1 LAAAKSLRKSL
12 PGILRFPLLETRRP
26 NPPIRSGLH
35 YRYARIGFPHGT
47 VYFKIIGFG
56 EPTTY
61 RICQFRSP
69 GDGEEMERRLA
80 AIVCADVA
88 GYSRMMGA
96 DEEGTHAAFK
106 AHRSATYPI
115 ILNHGGRVVKNT
127 GDGFLLEFPS
137 IVGAIESSIAMQALM
152 AERNNHLP
160 GDRVMQFRL
169 GVHMGDVIADE
180 DEVFG
185 DGVNI
190 AVRLEAVAAPG
201 GVAVS
206 AKAYHEASKHL
217 SVTLVDAGSHRFKN
231 IEDTI
236 NVWTWAPSGSD
247 ARGRE
252 PKSTSSLPAQ
262 YRTAIVGVLPFANL
276 SDSSDEYFSDGLTED
291 LIHALSLQ
299 SFYRVLSRNSTFSFK
314 DKNLSARLIAREIDA
329 TYLIQG
335 SVRRAGTKIRVTA
348 ELVAPENGEQL
359 WTGRYDRDIGDL
371 FAMQDEITTS
381 LSAALAPEIYR
392 AEASAPSRSSS
403 TDLTAWDRFL
413 RGLSHY
419 YRHTKADFEASIDLF
434 REAIALDPA
443 LAIARAYLATIMV
456 QGVQYGW
463 IKSTSQLWTE
473 AMNLAESSVRLDPH
487 SSFAFS
493 ILSYMH
499 AMEGHYEAAMEA
511 AKRAVK
517 LNPYDMGARG
527 VLGISHLV
535 IGEHRQAIELF
546 SAAVQRGNSDP
557 RYKWAAL
564 NAFSHYLVGQ
574 YDASLSWAR
583 EALYLNPNHLQ
594 VLAVRAAALAQ
605 LGRTEEAAKAAEVLL
620 TNFPGLTVERHLRNF
635 RWKTPADIA
644 HFRDGLLKAGVPFS
658 KLTLVDS
665 TSKRTA

>member
-1 LAAAKSLRKSL
+1 
-12 PGILRFPLLETRRP
+12 
-26 NPPIRSGLH
+26 
-35 YRYARIGFPHGT
+35 
-47 VYFKIIGFG
+47 
-56 EPTTY
+56 
-61 RICQFRSP
+61 
-69 GDGEEMERRLA
+69 MERRLA

-96 DEEGTHAAFK
+96 DEAGTHATFK
-106 AHRSATYPI
+106 AHRSAIYPI
-115 ILNHGGRVVKNT
+115 ILNHGGRLVKNT
-127 GDGFLLEFPS
+127 GDGFLVEFPS
-137 IVGAIESSIAMQALM
+137 IVEAIESAIAMQALM
-152 AERNNHLP
+152 AERNDHLP
-160 GDRVMQFRL
+160 ADRVMQFRM

-185 DGVNI
+185 DGVNVAVRIEAI
-190 AVRLEAVAAPG
+190 AVPG
-201 GVAVS
+201 GVAIS
-206 AKAYHEASKHL
+206 AKAYHEAGKHL
-217 SVTLVDAGSHRFKN
+217 SATLVDAGSHRLKN
-231 IEDTI
+231 IEEPVH
-236 NVWTWAPSGSD
+236 VWTWEPGGSD
-247 ARGRE
+247 TSGRE
-252 PKSTSSLPAQ
+252 SKNTSNLPAQ

-276 SDSSDEYFSDGLTED
+276 SDSTDEYFSDGLTED

-314 DKNLSARLIAREIDA
+314 GKSLSARLIAREIDA

-348 ELVAPENGEQL
+348 ELIAPENGEQL
-359 WTGRYDRDIGDL
+359 WAGRYDRDIGDL

-392 AEASAPSRSSS
+392 AEASAPARSSS

-419 YRHTKADFEASIDLF
+419 YKHTKADFEASIDLC

-443 LAIARAYLATIMV
+443 LSIARAYLATIMV

-473 AMNLAESSVRLDPH
+473 AMNLAESSVRLDPR
-487 SSFAFS
+487 SSFAFA
-493 ILSYMH
+493 ILSYVH
-499 AMEGHYEAAMEA
+499 AMDGNYEAAMEA

-527 VLGISHLV
+527 VLGIAHLV

-605 LGRTEEAAKAAEVLL
+605 LGRAEEAAKAAQVLL
-620 TNFPGLTVERHLRNF
+620 GNFPGLTVERHLRNF
-635 RWKTPADIA
+635 RWKTPEDIA
-644 HFRDGLLKAGVPFS
+644 HYRDGLLKAGVPFS
-658 KLTLVDS
+658 KLTLVES
-665 TSKRTA
+665 ASMRTA

>member
-1 LAAAKSLRKSL
+1 
-12 PGILRFPLLETRRP
+12 
-26 NPPIRSGLH
+26 
-35 YRYARIGFPHGT
+35 
-47 VYFKIIGFG
+47 
-56 EPTTY
+56 
-61 RICQFRSP
+61 
-69 GDGEEMERRLA
+69 MERRLA

-106 AHRSATYPI
+106 AHRSAIYPI

-137 IVGAIESSIAMQALM
+137 IVGAIESAIAVQTLM
-152 AERNNHLP
+152 VERNNQLP
-160 GDRVMQFRL
+160 ADRVMQFRL

-190 AVRLEAVAAPG
+190 AVRLESVAAPG

-206 AKAYHEASKHL
+206 EKAYHEAGKHL
-217 SVTLVDAGSHRFKN
+217 GVSLVDTGAHRFKN
-231 IEDTI
+231 IDEPV
-236 NVWTWAPSGSD
+236 NVWTWAPGGLD
-247 ARGRE
+247 DRTRE
-252 PKSTSSLPAQ
+252 PRSATNLPAQ
-262 YRTAIVGVLPFANL
+262 YRTAIVGVLPFTNL
-276 SDSSDEYFSDGLTED
+276 SDGADEYFSDGLTED

-299 SFYRVLSRNSTFSFK
+299 SLYRVLSRNSTFSFK
-314 DKNLSARLIAREIDA
+314 GKNLSTRLIAREIDA

-335 SVRRAGTKIRVTA
+335 SVRRGGSKIRVTA
-348 ELVAPENGEQL
+348 ELIAPENGEHL
-359 WTGRYDRDIGDL
+359 WAGRYDRDIGDL

-381 LSAALAPEIYR
+381 LSAALAPEIFR
-392 AEASAPSRSSS
+392 AEASAPARSSS

-419 YRHTKADFEASIDLF
+419 YLHTKADFETSIALF
-434 REAIALDPA
+434 REAIAFDPA
-443 LAIARAYLATIMV
+443 LAIARAYLATVLV

-463 IKSTSQLWTE
+463 IKSTRQLWSE
-473 AMNLAESSVRLDPH
+473 AMSLAEASVRLDPR

-499 AMEGHYEAAMEA
+499 AMEGNYDAALGA
-511 AKRAVK
+511 ANRAVK
-517 LNPYDMGARG
+517 VNPYDMGARG
-527 VLGISHLV
+527 VLGICHLV

-546 SAAVQRGNSDP
+546 STAVQRGNSDP

-564 NAFSHYLVGQ
+564 NAFSHYLLGQ

-605 LGRTEEAAKAAEVLL
+605 LGRSDETAKAAEVLL
-620 TNFPGLTVERHLRNF
+620 TSFPGLTVERHLRNF
-635 RWKTPADIA
+635 RWKNPADIA
-644 HFRDGLLKAGVPFS
+644 HYREGLLKAGIPS
-658 KLTLVDS
+658 TRLTLVQ
-665 TSKRTA
+665 TAPKRTA